1 MTQQKPRRLSR
12 AMRLVLLRMA
22 LRTELQLR
30 KERVAQERDQLSC
43 FLKRQAG

>member
-1 MTQQKPRRLSR
+1 MSQRKHHRLSR
-12 AMRLVLLRMA
+12 AMRELLLAMA

-30 KERVAQERDQLSC
+30 KERDARDRELSC